1 MFSNTSDRSG
11 LKKGKDALRLKKR
24 QESADRQ
31 SSAREEVVED
41 LRATAEE
48 SPDPELWIDD
58 HFQRVLKNLIRS
70 LVDAENQLYGLQDR
84 RERLESNRRDGK
96 VPSGL
101 KIRSITAKGK
111 NAENLQQK
119 FTEVLK
125 EAELK
130 LLDATI
136 EALQIEEQQITQR
149 CTEEKQKVLTAIE
162 NWRSS
167 FKASDPSLDI
177 EADQFVISA
186 KSFADDFYFECAAE
200 RTSKRVAEDIKK
212 TAKAA
217 KKTERMETEFA
228 VNEQSI
234 QDMVQRAV
242 RQELR
247 KQKPV
252 SSPPTKETSA
262 SRKSSKSRRSDR
274 SNSRGRKNDRS
285 NSRGRKNDKSSSRN
299 RTLSQGRNRRNS
311 TSPGDSTQNQRSR
324 SKQRRQRK
332 PRRVSFSGN
341 QSPGRQSKNVR
352 GRGNGVVK

>member
-1 MFSNTSDRSG
+1 M
-11 LKKGKDALRLKKR
+11 
-24 QESADRQ
+24 
-31 SSAREEVVED
+31 ED
-41 LRATAEE
+41 LRAAAEE
-48 SPDPELWIDD
+48 SPDLELWIDD
-58 HFQRVLKNLIRS
+58 HFQRVLKNLVRS

-84 RERLESNRRDGK
+84 RQRLESNRRDGK

-101 KIRSITAKGK
+101 KIRNITAKGK
-111 NAENLQQK
+111 NAETLQQK
-119 FTEVLK
+119 FNEVLK

-136 EALQIEEQQITQR
+136 EALQIEKQHFEQR

-177 EADQFVISA
+177 EADQLVISA

-200 RTSKRVAEDIKK
+200 RTSKRVAEDMKK
-212 TAKAA
+212 ASKAA
-217 KKTERMETEFA
+217 KRTERMETEFA

-242 RQELR
+242 RQELC
-247 KQKPV
+247 KHKPV
-252 SSPPTKETSA
+252 FPPTKNTSA
-262 SRKSSKSRRSDR
+262 SRKNSRSRKSDR

-285 NSRGRKNDKSSSRN
+285 NSRIRKNDRSSSKNRN
-299 RTLSQGRNRRNS
+299 PSQGRNRRNS
-311 TSPGDSTQNQRSR
+311 ASPGKSPGDSTQSRRSR

-332 PRRVSFSGN
+332 PRRVSFSAN
-341 QSPGRQSKNVR
+341 QSSGKQSKNVR

>member
-11 LKKGKDALRLKKR
+11 LKKGKDALKLKKR

-31 SSAREEVVED
+31 SSAREEAVED
-41 LRATAEE
+41 LRAAAEE

-58 HFQRVLKNLIRS
+58 HFQRVLKNLVRS
-70 LVDAENQLYGLQDR
+70 LVDAENQLYGLEDR
-84 RERLESNRRDGK
+84 RQRLESNRRDGK

-101 KIRSITAKGK
+101 KIRNITAKGK

-119 FTEVLK
+119 FNEVLK

-136 EALQIEEQQITQR
+136 EALQIEEQQIKQR
-149 CTEEKQKVLTAIE
+149 CAEEKQKVLTTIE

-212 TAKAA
+212 ASKTAKKA
-217 KKTERMETEFA
+217 ERMDTEFA

-234 QDMVQRAV
+234 LDMVQRAV
-242 RQELR
+242 KKELG
-247 KQKPV
+247 KHKPV
-252 SSPPTKETSA
+252 SPPTKETSA
-262 SRKSSKSRRSDR
+262 SRKNSRNRKSDR

-285 NSRGRKNDKSSSRN
+285 NSRSRKIDRSSSKNRN
-299 RTLSQGRNRRNS
+299 LSQGRNRRNS
-311 TSPGDSTQNQRSR
+311 ASPGDSTQNRRSR

>member
-1 MFSNTSDRSG
+1 
-11 LKKGKDALRLKKR
+11 
-24 QESADRQ
+24 
-31 SSAREEVVED
+31 
-41 LRATAEE
+41 
-48 SPDPELWIDD
+48 
-58 HFQRVLKNLIRS
+58 
-70 LVDAENQLYGLQDR
+70 
-84 RERLESNRRDGK
+84 
-96 VPSGL
+96 
-101 KIRSITAKGK
+101 
-111 NAENLQQK
+111 
-119 FTEVLK
+119 
-125 EAELK
+125 K

-136 EALQIEEQQITQR
+136 EALQIEEQQMTQR

-252 SSPPTKETSA
+252 SSPPTKETSV
-262 SRKSSKSRRSDR
+262 SRKSSRSR
-274 SNSRGRKNDRS
+274 
-285 NSRGRKNDKSSSRN
+285 RKNDKSSSRN
-299 RTLSQGRNRRNS
+299 RNLSQGRNRRNS